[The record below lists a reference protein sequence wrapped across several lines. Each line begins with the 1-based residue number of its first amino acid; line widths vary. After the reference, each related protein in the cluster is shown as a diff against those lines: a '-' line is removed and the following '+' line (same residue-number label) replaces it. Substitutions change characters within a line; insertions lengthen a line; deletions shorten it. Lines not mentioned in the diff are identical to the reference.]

1 MLRFCVT
8 KLWWKET
15 QGGGG
20 GGGGGGGV
28 WVTEGL
34 LSLGGTVIYLPCHLW
49 NSDSTSD
56 LKILSIP
63 LRDKAAY
70 I

>member
-1 MLRFCVT
+1 MVERNT
-8 KLWWKET
+8 
-15 QGGGG
+15 GGGG
-20 GGGGGGGV
+20 GGGG
-28 WVTEGL
+28 VTEGL

>member
-1 MLRFCVT
+1 MLRLCVT

-20 GGGGGGGV
+20 GGGG
-28 WVTEGL
+28 VTEGL

>member
-1 MLRFCVT
+1 MLRLCVT

-20 GGGGGGGV
+20 GGG
-28 WVTEGL
+28 VTEGL
-34 LSLGGTVIYLPCHLW
+34 LSLGGTAIYLPCHLW